1 MSLKNENSSIK
12 QMPGKTQINAFKLF
26 SSPHLICE
34 SHAPH
39 SGVLIPGCCC
49 CKIPL
54 PRLGTNKFWPGPEAG
69 ASGSD
74 SLKVYI

>member
-1 MSLKNENSSIK
+1 MGKNK
-12 QMPGKTQINAFKLF
+12 INALEIF

-39 SGVLIPGCCC
+39 NGVLIPGSCC

-54 PRLGTNKFWPGPEAG
+54 PRLGTITFWPGPSAG
-69 ASGSD
+69 DSVSD
-74 SLKVYI
+74 SLKACIYFSSYYDKT